1 MIHRGTLSNGNVTHV
16 KNARLTKHKNLEE
29 AYWMNFFNSTKT
41 LKSLKT
47 WNIETLETNKRAM
60 N

>member
-1 MIHRGTLSNGNVTHV
+1 
-16 KNARLTKHKNLEE
+16 
-29 AYWMNFFNSTKT
+29 MNFFNSTKT